1 MNYLVFG
8 GTGSLGRKL
17 INRLNGRNITVY
29 SRDEAKHWT
38 IKNEMGSRQPN
49 FIVGDIRDPQRVFD
63 AINRVRP
70 DRIIVAAAL
79 KHVDTCESS
88 PYESIQTNVLGTKNV
103 IDAVNH
109 LYATTDWGNAGNV
122 KTVTFV
128 STDKACAPVNSYGM
142 CKALSE
148 RLITSQKPKD
158 EGLIFNAVRYGNVL
172 ESRGSIIP
180 LFKYQCESADQI
192 TVTDPNMTR
201 FVMTLD
207 DSVNLIFAML
217 ANGQNGQIGI
227 PQLPAMKIGDLSEI
241 FAETFGKTIRHIG
254 LRPGEKMHEDLI
266 NESES
271 IRTTVEDAN
280 RFYGDDK
287 MLCGRMPGDN
297 IFLINDA
304 LSKPIT
310 HLQWSYSS
318 NQTFMSKD
326 QLRAHLTKLGII
338 NAPLSSFIGQQIEE
352 IRND

>member
-1 MNYLVFG
+1 MSTYLIFG

-17 INRLNGRNITVY
+17 IQRLGGENITVY

-38 IKNEMGSRQPN
+38 IKNEMGQAAPK
-49 FIVGDIRDPQRVFD
+49 FLVGDIRDPQRVYE
-63 AINRVRP
+63 AIAQTRP
-70 DRIIVAAAL
+70 TNIIIAAAL

-103 IDAVNH
+103 IDAVNK
-109 LYATTDWGNAGNV
+109 LFEASDWSSGHV

-148 RLITSQKPKD
+148 RLITSQGPNNNK
-158 EGLIFNAVRYGNVL
+158 LIFNAVRYGNVL

-180 LFKYQCESADQI
+180 LFKYQCEHTNEL

-207 DSVNLIFAML
+207 DSVDLIL
-217 ANGQNGQIGI
+217 AALRNAKNGQIAI
-227 PQLPAMKIGDLSEI
+227 PQLPAMRIGDLAEI
-241 FAETFGKTIRHIG
+241 FSKLSSKPIRYIG

-271 IRTTVEDAN
+271 IRTTIETAKY
-280 RFYGDDK
+280 FYKDITHRPEGSS
-287 MLCGRMPGDN
+287 

-304 LSKPIT
+304 LSKPLT
-310 HLQWSYSS
+310 SNEWSYSS
-318 NQTFMSKD
+318 NDSVMTKD
-326 QLRAHLTKLGII
+326 ELFTHLSKLGIVD
-338 NAPLSSFIGQQIEE
+338 APLSSFVGKQIEE